1 MRVQRRKRR
10 LAAAALWLLCLAG
23 PTATAEAPPD
33 NGAVVLMYHRF
44 GEDSLPETNIRL
56 AQFEAHLAELA
67 SGPYRV
73 LPLARIVEA
82 LDTGATL
89 PPRSLAITI
98 DDAYLSVYR
107 EGWPRLRAAGL
118 PFTLFVASEPLDQG
132 LPGYMSWDQLREMA
146 GEDGVDVGAHSHTHT
161 HLADLQAA
169 KAQEEILVSRQRL
182 EAELGRAIELF
193 AYPYGEF
200 GLEIQELT
208 RAAGFAAAFGQ
219 HSGAIARNADRFALP
234 RFSLNERY
242 GNMERFRLAIE
253 ALPLP
258 VTDLRPADA
267 LVPVGAPPPTVGF
280 TLLRASDGPVGCFFG
295 GAALTLR
302 PADPGSVVVQ
312 LPQTL
317 APGRHRINCT
327 APGPEGR
334 FRWFGRQFTV
344 PGRE

>member
-1 MRVQRRKRR
+1 M
-10 LAAAALWLLCLAG
+10 AAALWPMCCAG
-23 PTATAEAPPD
+23 PPAAAEAPLD

-67 SGPYRV
+67 DGRYRV
-73 LPLARIVEA
+73 LPLSQIVEA
-82 LDTGATL
+82 LNRGTAL

-98 DDAYLSVYR
+98 DDAFLSVYR

-118 PFTLFVASEPLDQG
+118 PFTLFVASEPLDLG

-146 GEDGVDVGAHSHTHT
+146 ADAAVDIGAHSHTHA
-161 HLADLQAA
+161 HLLDLRAA
-169 KAQEEILVSRQRL
+169 AARDEIVVSRERL
-182 EAELGRAIELF
+182 EAELGEAIDLF
-193 AYPYGEF
+193 AYPFGEF
-200 GLEIQELT
+200 GLQVQELT

-219 HSGAIARNADRFALP
+219 QSGAIARNADRFALP
-234 RFSLNERY
+234 RFALNERY
-242 GNMERFRLAIE
+242 GDMERFRLAIE

-258 VTDLRPADA
+258 VTDLRPEDA
-267 LVPVGAPPPTVGF
+267 LVPAGAPPPLVGF
-280 TLLRASDGPVGCFFG
+280 KLVRPSDGPVSCFLG
-295 GAALTLR
+295 GSALPLR
-302 PADPGSVVVQ
+302 PADPGNVVVQ
-312 LPQTL
+312 LPETL

-344 PGRE
+344 PGGE